1 MPNISFTELE
11 LMNTTPPFV
20 GLPEATKREIA
31 ANLMHMRY
39 AAGATIYATGETL
52 AGLYLIADGDV

>member
-20 GLPEATKREIA
+20 ALPEAAKREIA
-31 ANLMHMRY
+31 ASLTQMRY
-39 AAGATIYATGETL
+39 AAGATIYSTGETL
-52 AGLYLIADGDV
+52 AGLYLIA